1 MPSALDIS
9 DPLQMALASTR
20 LQERRSR
27 RVAWALP
34 AATLLLAACGSSE
47 PNAKQPSEP
56 SVKAV
61 VLDGVAQIRALPATT
76 KLRKQLGGKLV
87 ELRATRASTPAER
100 RGKALALRGFTATLK
115 GVQARIDMQLND
127 SGKLE
132 AAVRD
137 AKRGDRFLRRGA
149 KLLRAA
155 GQMLGLRIG
164 SLNGY

>member
-27 RVAWALP
+27 HVAWALP

-47 PNAKQPSEP
+47 PNAKQPS
-56 SVKAV
+56 VKAV

-76 KLRKQLGGKLV
+76 KLRRQLGGKLV

-155 GQMLGLRIG
+155 GHTLGLRIG

>member
-1 MPSALDIS
+1 ML
-9 DPLQMALASTR
+9 
-20 LQERRSR
+20 RSC
-27 RVAWALP
+27 AI
-34 AATLLLAACGSSE
+34 AAAALLLAGCGSSE
-47 PNAKQPSEP
+47 PTGERA

-61 VLDGVAQIRALPATT
+61 YLRGVAQIRALPATT
-76 KLRKQLGGKLV
+76 KLRAELARTLT
-87 ELRATRASTPAER
+87 ELRKTQASTTAEQ

>member
-47 PNAKQPSEP
+47 PNAKQP